1 MQHAFGCHLGSN
13 LGRTKRFGLNLDDSH
28 TAPQW
33 PNQLDCGQMF
43 DQNIYSAIRCALV
56 ATPLHAGTVETCA
69 MEMGAGES
77 SDKLARL
84 AIAESA
90 DLVNRY
96 MEIG

>member
-1 MQHAFGCHLGSN
+1 
-13 LGRTKRFGLNLDDSH
+13 
-28 TAPQW
+28 
-33 PNQLDCGQMF
+33 
-43 DQNIYSAIRCALV
+43 
-56 ATPLHAGTVETCA
+56 

-84 AIAESA
+84 GIAESA